1 MIAQNNQMGLPY
13 KMDYIASQMINN
25 NASKIKASFAI
36 THRQLMHGVIFKTI
50 LKLVFLKMELI
61 ATIHTKDI
69 VLLM

>member
-1 MIAQNNQMGLPY
+1 
-13 KMDYIASQMINN
+13 MINN
-25 NASKIKASFAI
+25 NAFKIKASFAI
-36 THRQLMHGVIFKTI
+36 SHRQLMHGVIFKTI